1 MIDLQK
7 ARLATY
13 PVRIEMSTLF
23 LHLYESMTKK
33 RSEKETAIMFAVNSI
48 DRHNLASKSIYPRA
62 ATNLNSALEV
72 IDVTAKTSLSEKRR
86 RTSMIG
92 TMSNPVEK
100 EALINLLALTL
111 HFLIHLIHKYV
122 GKRQRDISSAKF
134 RQVTVFILY
143 SVSLHLFIH
152 LNRSTSQKKK
162 HFAFQEHDIGQR
174 RKE

>member
-23 LHLYESMTKK
+23 LHLYASMSKK

-48 DRHNLASKSIYPRA
+48 DRYNLASKSIYPRA
-62 ATNLNSALEV
+62 ATNLNFALEV

-92 TMSNPVEK
+92 TM
-100 EALINLLALTL
+100 
-111 HFLIHLIHKYV
+111 
-122 GKRQRDISSAKF
+122 
-134 RQVTVFILY
+134 
-143 SVSLHLFIH
+143 
-152 LNRSTSQKKK
+152 
-162 HFAFQEHDIGQR
+162 
-174 RKE
+174 